1 MSAPTPAPTPPYA
14 GPATPATVTPAPSGL
29 LGEHPELLAA
39 GAFAGGLLFA
49 TLLKRLG

>member
-1 MSAPTPAPTPPYA
+1 MSAPTPAPASEPGAP
-14 GPATPATVTPAPSGL
+14 VPSGVL
-29 LGEHPELLAA
+29 VEHPELLAA